1 MNFNNE
7 KVAIVNKFEKAG
19 YPTRFIS
26 SVIKQFEERLEPTNV
41 ENELIIPEFFFQE
54 IKRRIII
61 EIPFCVKNEIATK
74 RFITKLKAFTHD
86 KYEFIIKWIT
96 KKVKQLFSTKDKDPH
111 PSCKIY
117 EGICS
122 CSISYVG
129 ETKRNVAIRWKE
141 HENPNKDSEPAKHLR
156 TYPDHFFTWK
166 ILLSAPHNI
175 KLRKN
180 LEASIIAIKRPILN
194 EQIESKKLIL
204 FKHGVT

>member
-111 PSCKIY
+111 PSCKTY
-117 EGICS
+117 MKAFTHAQLVMLE
-122 CSISYVG
+122 
-129 ETKRNVAIRWKE
+129 KQ
-141 HENPNKDSEPAKHLR
+141 SEM
-156 TYPDHFFTWK
+156 
-166 ILLSAPHNI
+166 LLLDGKNMKTQTRIQSQQNI
-175 KLRKN
+175 
-180 LEASIIAIKRPILN
+180 
-194 EQIESKKLIL
+194 
-204 FKHGVT
+204 